1 MDGAMRPEP
10 SRRDDFGLKWIGQST
25 GASERRQI
33 VVLAIGFEPA
43 AAFDPEDTADALN
56 LRRGLVARFAARYR
70 GSVERID
77 PNLQIVCWGWPHSH
91 EADARLAVAAALEI
105 ANERA
110 SLARCSL
117 DVGIAVAPS
126 HEAPLKNSALVCEAL
141 HTSVL
146 YQTDARAGQV
156 FVSDAV
162 AALVDGFFQ
171 KVEAPFLP
179 DGRQCWS
186 IAAPQT
192 GSPRHQQPVDLIG
205 RTAEYAILTDCWRVT
220 LRGGS
225 RSVCIQGDAGMGKS
239 ALAKQLARLVP
250 ETGGRAIS
258 VACLPERQQQSN
270 WISEQLN
277 ARLLRLLQICPD
289 EGEALR
295 STAPAGQ
302 LLPRLTARAAR
313 QWPLTIIVSDV
324 AWIDADSA
332 TALAGL
338 HPIDQLLLIETRR
351 PPNSPP
357 STTGRHRA
365 DSITIELGPM
375 SLLDIEA
382 IVQRSP
388 DGVRLSEKNLDLV
401 CGQAEGNPL
410 YALELARLCA
420 ERPDSN
426 SHHRLLSSPNR
437 LNAHLTGRLD
447 ALADLKPLAQAAAV
461 VGRLFDARVLAAVL
475 GIETRTLTER
485 LQLLVQTGILSDRRD
500 RRAERYRFKH
510 ALLWSQ
516 AYGSVLKSRRKE
528 LHITIARELT
538 RRFDADR
545 AIRPE
550 IVAHHWK
557 KAGRP
562 AEAFA
567 WWCRSAHAAA
577 ARGADAISIDCIHE
591 ALAAK
596 AVTPDLCT
604 PLQEAELM
612 GLLARQQQT
621 LRGSASPE
629 AITAYE
635 AATSLLASAVHKPTD
650 LDLDI
655 AWGLA
660 SIHLVRGDVKLALTA
675 SGKLVG
681 EAHERGRT
689 DIKLLALRIH
699 GTASLLS
706 GRVTEAIEVLGG
718 ACQISASIADGHHS
732 GHYICDPAASVFA
745 HLASAYAVAGD
756 KAQAHATRQRA
767 LERAAQ
773 VGDAHTTSN
782 IFGVLALGAIHL
794 GEAGT
799 AAALARASQEI
810 ASRHRYTYWAARG
823 ALIQAWGATRRT
835 PGRGIE
841 VMRAALETYRNT
853 GAGRASVI
861 AHCLTAEVA
870 LDGRQPAEALALLTP
885 FRNKGHL
892 QGEWL
897 YIPELLRLEAIAR
910 TMIDPRH
917 RDDALQLLTEAEGL
931 TTEHGNQSFLSRIR
945 TTRENITTPKKRRSP
960 RARATPL
967 AAR

>member
-1 MDGAMRPEP
+1 MDGGLRPEP
-10 SRRDDFGLKWIGQST
+10 SRGNDFGLKWIGQST

-43 AAFDPEDTADALN
+43 AAADPEDIVEALHI
-56 LRRGLVARFAARYR
+56 RRTLVARTAARYS
-70 GSVERID
+70 GSLARVD
-77 PNLQIVCWGWPHSH
+77 PNLQIVCWGWPLSH
-91 EADARLAVAAALEI
+91 EADARLAVAAALEV
-105 ANERA
+105 ASQRA
-110 SLARCSL
+110 TPARCSL
-117 DVGIAVAPS
+117 DVGIAIAPS
-126 HEAPLKNSALVCEAL
+126 HEDALKNSVLVCEAL
-141 HTSVL
+141 NTSVL
-146 YQTDARAGQV
+146 YQSYARAGQV

-162 AALVDGFFQ
+162 AALVDGFFH
-171 KVEAPFLP
+171 KVEAPLLP

-186 IAAPQT
+186 LAAPST
-192 GSPRHQQPVDLIG
+192 GGPRQQQPVELIG
-205 RTAEYAILTDCWRVT
+205 RTAEFAILADCWRIA

-225 RSVCIQGDAGMGKS
+225 RSVCIEGDAGIGKS
-239 ALAKQLARLVP
+239 ALARQLARLVT

-258 VACLPERQQQSN
+258 VACLPERRQQGS
-270 WISEQLN
+270 WIAEQLN

-295 STAPAGQ
+295 SSTQAGQ

-313 QWPLTIIVSDV
+313 QWPLTIIVSD
-324 AWIDADSA
+324 ATWIDAVSA

-338 HPIDQLLLIETRR
+338 HPIDQVLLVETRR
-351 PPNSPP
+351 PPTSGLEK
-357 STTGRHRA
+357 STRRSA
-365 DSITIELGPM
+365 DSVTIELGPM

-382 IVQRSP
+382 LVRRSP
-388 DGVRLSEKNLDLV
+388 DGIRLSEKNIDLV
-401 CGQAEGNPL
+401 CRHAEGNPL

-426 SHHRLLSSPNR
+426 SHHRLLSGPNR

-447 ALADLKPLAQAAAV
+447 ALSDLKPLAQAAAV

-475 GIETRTLTER
+475 GIEMRCLTER
-485 LQLLVQTGILSDRRD
+485 LQLLVQTGILSERRD
-500 RRAERYRFKH
+500 RRAQRYRFKH

-516 AYGSVLKSRRKE
+516 AYGSVLKSRRRE
-528 LHITIARELT
+528 LHLTIARELT
-538 RRFDADR
+538 GRIDADS

-567 WWCRSAHAAA
+567 WWYLSAHSAA
-577 ARGADAISIDCIHE
+577 ARGADAISIDCINE

-596 AVTPDLCT
+596 EETPDVST

-621 LRGSASPE
+621 LRGGAAPE

-635 AATSLLASAVHKPTD
+635 AATSLLESAVHKPTD

-660 SIHLVRGDVKLALTA
+660 SIHLVRGDVKLALIA
-675 SGKLVG
+675 SGKLIG
-681 EAHERGRT
+681 EAQERGRG
-689 DIKLLALRIH
+689 DIKMLALRIH
-699 GTASLLS
+699 GTANMLS
-706 GRVTEAIEVLGG
+706 GRVAEAIELLAG
-718 ACQISASIADGHHS
+718 AYQLSDS
-732 GHYICDPAASVFA
+732 GTDCNHPSPYICDPAASALA
-745 HLASAYAVAGD
+745 HLASAYAIVGD
-756 KAQAHATRQRA
+756 KVQAHTTRQRA
-767 LERAAQ
+767 LERAAH

-782 IFGVLALGAIHL
+782 ILGVLALGAIHL
-794 GEAGT
+794 GETGP
-799 AAALARASQEI
+799 AAALARASEEI

-823 ALIQAWGATRRT
+823 ALIQAWAAARRT

-841 VMRAALETYRNT
+841 AMRAALEIYRCT

-870 LDGRQPAEALALLTP
+870 LDARQPGEALALLTP

-897 YIPELLRLEAIAR
+897 YIPEVLRLQAIAHA
-910 TMIDPRH
+910 MIDPRH
-917 RDDALQLLTEAEGL
+917 RDDALQLLAQAEDL
-931 TTEHGNQSFLSRIR
+931 AAEHGSQPFLFRIR
-945 TTRENITTPKKRRSP
+945 TARESFAKPKTRRSR
-960 RARATPL
+960 RARAAPL
-967 AAR
+967 AAE